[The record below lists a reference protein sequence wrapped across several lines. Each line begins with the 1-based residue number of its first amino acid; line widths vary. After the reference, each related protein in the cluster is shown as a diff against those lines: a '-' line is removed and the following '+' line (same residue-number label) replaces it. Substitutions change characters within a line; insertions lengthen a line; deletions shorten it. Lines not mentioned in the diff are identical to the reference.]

1 MYVKGAVN
9 TRNIF
14 KKALK
19 PFIISSTLSKLT
31 PQKSSQILL
40 FFVIGEGAQVASTSL
55 ASATSA
61 GGHSDDAEIALGS
74 SSDPEHS
81 SLSDHARD
89 QDASALSEEA
99 GEELEEGSSE
109 PSASV
114 APNLFLKRSVDED
127 FANNN
132 DHQSRRRL
140 NQLEDEEAM
149 DTDEAPTKKDPE
161 DPQVPSFL
169 QHAPTPAGGN
179 LPSSSAV
186 TEQLKNI
193 SLTISQLTSNLT
205 NTASNPKSV
214 QELAVLQ
221 ATLFSLQQQQLLH
234 MQILAQMQQ
243 QQKHHL
249 AENESS
255 DSSEKSKELSP
266 VPTIAELAKKME
278 VQNTILDPNHHPLNK
293 SSLGIIPTSSL
304 SESQPDKH
312 SRRDSLEST
321 PLPPSLPPKSLNI
334 PTSNVLT
341 GKDLKVTSTPV
352 TSSSNNAGSKSDS
365 SNLSLSSQILDP
377 NAPSSLASSIILHPE
392 GPTEEKPVNS
402 LELLQK
408 RAQGILNSASQGLL
422 ANNLADFSINKD
434 REFDKKG
441 EPFFKHRCRYCGKV
455 FGSDSALQ
463 IHVRS
468 HTGERPY
475 KCNVCGN
482 R

>member
-1 MYVKGAVN
+1 M
-9 TRNIF
+9 
-14 KKALK
+14 
-19 PFIISSTLSKLT
+19 
-31 PQKSSQILL
+31 
-40 FFVIGEGAQVASTSL
+40 
-55 ASATSA
+55 
-61 GGHSDDAEIALGS
+61 GS

-81 SLSDHARD
+81 SLSDHAQRE
-89 QDASALSEEA
+89 DAGSDA
-99 GEELEEGSSE
+99 GEDMEPESE
-109 PSASV
+109 PSANV

-132 DHQSRRRL
+132 DQRRRL
-140 NQLEDEEAM
+140 NQLEDSEAM
-149 DTDEAPTKKDPE
+149 ELASEGPKMDENEDKEQPE
-161 DPQVPSFL
+161 KAFPFS
-169 QHAPTPAGGN
+169 PAG
-179 LPSSSAV
+179 LPPSGGLPNSTAV

-205 NTASNPKSV
+205 NTSNPKSV

-243 QQKHHL
+243 QQK
-249 AENESS
+249 ATPAPSTTEES
-255 DSSEKSKELSP
+255 DSSESSLKKDMSP

-278 VQNTILDPNHHPLNK
+278 VQNTLLDPTKLQG
-293 SSLGIIPTSSL
+293 LPTL
-304 SESQPDKH
+304 SEPEKH

-321 PLPPSLPPKSLNI
+321 PLPPSLPPKSLNT
-334 PTSNVLT
+334 PQNVLT
-341 GKDLKVTSTPV
+341 GKDLKVTTP
-352 TSSSNNAGSKSDS
+352 TSSSGNGSNNES
-365 SNLSLSSQILDP
+365 SLPLSAQILDP

-392 GPTEEKPVNS
+392 GGPEEKPVNS

-434 REFDKKG
+434 PQFDKKG

>member
-1 MYVKGAVN
+1 M
-9 TRNIF
+9 
-14 KKALK
+14 
-19 PFIISSTLSKLT
+19 
-31 PQKSSQILL
+31 
-40 FFVIGEGAQVASTSL
+40 ASTSL
-55 ASATSA
+55 ASASA

-81 SLSDHARD
+81 SLSDHAH
-89 QDASALSEEA
+89 QDASALSEGNE
-99 GEELEEGSSE
+99 GEEMEEGSSE
-109 PSASV
+109 PSAGV

-140 NQLEDEEAM
+140 NVEDEEAM
-149 DTDEAPTKKDPE
+149 DTDEGPTKKDPE
-161 DPQVPSFL
+161 DPEVPTF
-169 QHAPTPAGGN
+169 QGPIPVGGN
-179 LPSSSAV
+179 HPMPSSNAV

-243 QQKHHL
+243 QQKQQHHL
-249 AENESS
+249 AEESS

-278 VQNTILDPNHHPLNK
+278 VQNSILDPNHHHHHK
-293 SSLGIIPTSSL
+293 SSLGIIPTSSSL

-341 GKDLKVTSTPV
+341 GKDLKVTTSAPV
-352 TSSSNNAGSKSDS
+352 TSSTNAGSKSDS
-365 SNLSLSSQILDP
+365 SLSLSSQILDP

-392 GPTEEKPVNS
+392 GATEEKPVNS

>member
-1 MYVKGAVN
+1 MA
-9 TRNIF
+9 
-14 KKALK
+14 A
-19 PFIISSTLSKLT
+19 
-31 PQKSSQILL
+31 
-40 FFVIGEGAQVASTSL
+40 
-55 ASATSA
+55 SA
-61 GGHSDDAEIALGS
+61 GGSDDAEIALGS

-81 SLSDHARD
+81 SLSDHAQPD
-89 QDASALSEEA
+89 TSALSEA
-99 GEELEEGSSE
+99 GEEIEEGSSE
-109 PSASV
+109 PSANV

-132 DHQSRRRL
+132 DQRRRL

-149 DTDEAPTKKDPE
+149 DTDEAPTKKE
-161 DPQVPSFL
+161 DSEEPSEKAFPFL
-169 QHAPTPAGGN
+169 GSSQGLPPAGGGG

-205 NTASNPKSV
+205 NTSNPKSV

-243 QQKHHL
+243 QQKQQQQQ
-249 AENESS
+249 NEES
-255 DSSEKSKELSP
+255 DSSESSKHKDMSP

-278 VQNTILDPNHHPLNK
+278 VQNSLLDPSK
-293 SSLGIIPTSSL
+293 SMINPL
-304 SESQPDKH
+304 SELQPDKH

-321 PLPPSLPPKSLNI
+321 PLPPSLPPKTLTT

-341 GKDLKVTSTPV
+341 GKDLKVTATPP
-352 TSSSNNAGSKSDS
+352 TSSGGNTGSNNETSLP
-365 SNLSLSSQILDP
+365 LSAQILDP

-392 GPTEEKPVNS
+392 GGAEEKPVNS